1 MAIGPLSFNE
11 SGLFECLVFIP
22 CTGFAYAFSKTE
34 NSMSAP
40 KRLLAII
47 NPISGTKD
55 KEEIPALIREVI
67 DPSKYRVECVFTQ
80 YAGHGAELTRRA
92 VDERV
97 DIVLSVGGD
106 GTCNEIARELIDTST
121 ALAIVPVG
129 SGNGLARHL
138 GISMDVR
145 NYQRR
150 ADRGF
155 GLLYGKR
162 SPFFLHLRGR
172 LRCIGE
178 LEIRARKTPRKIVVC
193 G

>member
-145 NYQRR
+145 K
-150 ADRGF
+150 A
-155 GLLYGKR
+155 
-162 SPFFLHLRGR
+162 
-172 LRCIGE
+172 
-178 LEIRARKTPRKIVVC
+178 LEIINDGQIVDLDYC
-193 G
+193 TANDRPFSALAGSALMHW

>member
-1 MAIGPLSFNE
+1 MAIGPLSFDE

-67 DPSKYRVECVFTQ
+67 EPSKYRVECVFTQ

-92 VDERV
+92 VDESV

-129 SGNGLARHL
+129 SGNGLAAIWVYRWTCEKL
-138 GISMDVR
+138 SKLSTTG
-145 NYQRR
+145 
-150 ADRGF
+150 
-155 GLLYGKR
+155 R
-162 SPFFLHLRGR
+162 S
-172 LRCIGE
+172 
-178 LEIRARKTPRKIVVC
+178 
-193 G
+193 

>member
-1 MAIGPLSFNE
+1 MAIGPLSFDE

-34 NSMSAP
+34 NSISAP

-92 VDERV
+92 VDESV

-121 ALAIVPVG
+121 A
-129 SGNGLARHL
+129 
-138 GISMDVR
+138 
-145 NYQRR
+145 
-150 ADRGF
+150 
-155 GLLYGKR
+155 
-162 SPFFLHLRGR
+162 
-172 LRCIGE
+172 
-178 LEIRARKTPRKIVVC
+178 
-193 G
+193 

>member
-67 DPSKYRVECVFTQ
+67 D
-80 YAGHGAELTRRA
+80 L
-92 VDERV
+92 
-97 DIVLSVGGD
+97 
-106 GTCNEIARELIDTST
+106 
-121 ALAIVPVG
+121 
-129 SGNGLARHL
+129 
-138 GISMDVR
+138 R
-145 NYQRR
+145 NI
-150 ADRGF
+150 GWNV
-155 GLLYGKR
+155 
-162 SPFFLHLRGR
+162 FLHSMRGM
-172 LRCIGE
+172 E
-178 LEIRARKTPRKIVVC
+178 PN
-193 G
+193 

>member
-106 GTCNEIARELIDTST
+106 GTCNGNSPGAYRDFHGIGYRSGRFGQWACPPFGYIDGRAKS
-121 ALAIVPVG
+121 
-129 SGNGLARHL
+129 S
-138 GISMDVR
+138 R

-172 LRCIGE
+172 L
-178 LEIRARKTPRKIVVC
+178 
-193 G
+193 

>member
-1 MAIGPLSFNE
+1 M
-11 SGLFECLVFIP
+11 C
-22 CTGFAYAFSKTE
+22 
-34 NSMSAP
+34 
-40 KRLLAII
+40 
-47 NPISGTKD
+47 
-55 KEEIPALIREVI
+55 
-67 DPSKYRVECVFTQ
+67 FTQ

-145 NYQRR
+145 K
-150 ADRGF
+150 A
-155 GLLYGKR
+155 
-162 SPFFLHLRGR
+162 
-172 LRCIGE
+172 
-178 LEIRARKTPRKIVVC
+178 LEIINDGQIVDLDYC
-193 G
+193 TDNDFAFSALAGSASMHW

>member
-1 MAIGPLSFNE
+1 
-11 SGLFECLVFIP
+11 
-22 CTGFAYAFSKTE
+22 
-34 NSMSAP
+34 MSAP

-55 KEEIPALIREVI
+55 KEEIPALIRGGNRPFEISGGMCFYTVCGAWSRI
-67 DPSKYRVECVFTQ
+67 DSPGRGRTC
-80 YAGHGAELTRRA
+80 GHRA
-92 VDERV
+92 VRRRRQDLQRNSPGAYRYFHG
-97 DIVLSVGGD
+97 IGYRSGRFGQWACPPFGYID
-106 GTCNEIARELIDTST
+106 GRAKS
-121 ALAIVPVG
+121 
-129 SGNGLARHL
+129 S
-138 GISMDVR
+138 R

-178 LEIRARKTPRKIVVC
+178 LEIRTKENAEEKIVVC
-193 G
+193 GLRLLRVSQI

>member
-1 MAIGPLSFNE
+1 MCFYTV
-11 SGLFECLVFIP
+11 C
-22 CTGFAYAFSKTE
+22 
-34 NSMSAP
+34 
-40 KRLLAII
+40 
-47 NPISGTKD
+47 
-55 KEEIPALIREVI
+55 
-67 DPSKYRVECVFTQ
+67 
-80 YAGHGAELTRRA
+80 GHGAELTRRA

-145 NYQRR
+145 KALEIINDGRSWIW
-150 ADRGF
+150 
-155 GLLYGKR
+155 LLYGKR

>member
-47 NPISGTKD
+47 NPISGTKVRKKSRSD
-55 KEEIPALIREVI
+55 KGGNRPFEISGGMCFYTV
-67 DPSKYRVECVFTQ
+67 C
-80 YAGHGAELTRRA
+80 GHGAELTRRA

-121 ALAIVPVG
+121 ALAMRSGRFGKGLPAIWVYRWTCEKLSKLSTTGRSWIWIIVRQTIALFSALAG
-129 SGNGLARHL
+129 SA
-138 GISMDVR
+138 SM
-145 NYQRR
+145 
-150 ADRGF
+150 
-155 GLLYGKR
+155 
-162 SPFFLHLRGR
+162 HW
-172 LRCIGE
+172 
-178 LEIRARKTPRKIVVC
+178 
-193 G
+193 